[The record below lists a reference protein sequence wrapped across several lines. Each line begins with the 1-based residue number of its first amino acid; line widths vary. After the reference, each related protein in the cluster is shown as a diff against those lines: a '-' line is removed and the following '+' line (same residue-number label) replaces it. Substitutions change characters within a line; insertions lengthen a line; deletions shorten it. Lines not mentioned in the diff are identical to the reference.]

1 MVDTGQIKFNPA
13 VELSYLASEEQKDFL
28 SAMDYAQAAPS
39 LSQAQRIKKLAQ
51 EGECTLDAMCE
62 IMNEIKKGGARQ
74 GNFQNGFVAKIFPE
88 VLYQQADGG

>member
-1 MVDTGQIKFNPA
+1 
-13 VELSYLASEEQKDFL
+13 
-28 SAMDYAQAAPS
+28 MDYAQAAPS

-62 IMNEIKKGGARQ
+62 IMNEIKKGELDRVT
-74 GNFQNGFVAKIFPE
+74 FKNGFVAKILPE